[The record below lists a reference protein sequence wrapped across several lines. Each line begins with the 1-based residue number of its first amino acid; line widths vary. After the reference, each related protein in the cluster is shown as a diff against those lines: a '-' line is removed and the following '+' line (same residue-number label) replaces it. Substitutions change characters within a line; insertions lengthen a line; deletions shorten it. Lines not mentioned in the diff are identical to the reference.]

1 MPRQSNIV
9 LKGSGWRMEHQMVA
23 ETEEQDLKTGV
34 FQILVS
40 DAMSKEGLQPLLESD
55 LVTCVQQN
63 VNDVEDLSVFD
74 ALLIR
79 SATTVTDELLSKMP
93 NLKIVARAGV
103 GVDNVDLDAATKHG
117 VVVVNAPDG
126 NTISTAEHTFAMM
139 SSLLRNIPQ
148 ANASIKAGQWNR
160 SKYQGSELRL
170 KTLGII
176 GFGRIGSQIAQRA
189 KAFEM
194 KLIVF
199 DPFLTKDR
207 AEKLGVEL
215 GSVDEVLAAADIITV
230 HTPLTKET
238 KGLLGMKNIAKT
250 KPGVFLIN
258 CARGGIIDEQALK
271 HYLANGHVAGAAL
284 DVFVEEPATDRDL
297 LDFDNVIATPHI
309 AASTKEA
316 QLNVAS
322 QVSEEVLHFLQG
334 SPATNSINL
343 PTLSKEV
350 YEKVKPYYQLTKKM
364 GNILSQVLRTP
375 VQEIDVHYSGNVANF
390 ETTITTR
397 SLIAGFL
404 QTRVDAAVN
413 DVNASL
419 IAKERGISFGEKQVS
434 DTFGYSNL
442 IHAVVKGEERSFSI
456 QGTYVKEYGAR
467 IVNMNGFSVDFI
479 PEGHILYIQHNDKP
493 GVIGKMGQ
501 LLAEHEVN
509 IATMQVGRQ
518 EAGGQAIMLV
528 TVDKL
533 VDQIVIDQLQ
543 DIDEIQFAETIE
555 C

>member
-1 MPRQSNIV
+1 
-9 LKGSGWRMEHQMVA
+9 MEHQMVA

>member
-1 MPRQSNIV
+1 
-9 LKGSGWRMEHQMVA
+9 MEHQMVA
-23 ETEEQDLKTGV
+23 ETEEQAKKTGV

-55 LVTCVQQN
+55 LVTCVEQN

-194 KLIVF
+194 KLVVF

-215 GSVDEVLAAADIITV
+215 GSVDEVLAVADIITV

-284 DVFVEEPATDRDL
+284 DVFVEEPATDREL

-375 VQEIDVHYSGNVANF
+375 VQEIDVHYSGNVADF

-404 QTRVDAAVN
+404 QPRVDAAVN
-413 DVNASL
+413 DVNASF

-501 LLAEHEVN
+501 LLAEHDVN

-543 DIDEIQFAETIE
+543 EIDEIQFAETIE

>member
-1 MPRQSNIV
+1 
-9 LKGSGWRMEHQMVA
+9 MEHQMVA
-23 ETEEQDLKTGV
+23 ETEEQDMKTGV

-284 DVFVEEPATDRDL
+284 DVFVEEPATDREL

-518 EAGGQAIMLV
+518 EVGGQAIMLV

>member
-1 MPRQSNIV
+1 
-9 LKGSGWRMEHQMVA
+9 MEHQMVA
-23 ETEEQDLKTGV
+23 ETEEQDMKTGV

-284 DVFVEEPATDRDL
+284 DVFVEEPATDREL

>member
-1 MPRQSNIV
+1 
-9 LKGSGWRMEHQMVA
+9 MEHQMVA

-501 LLAEHEVN
+501 LLAEHDVN

>member
-1 MPRQSNIV
+1 
-9 LKGSGWRMEHQMVA
+9 MEQQLVA
-23 ETEEQDLKTGV
+23 ETTKEKNATDIYN
-34 FQILVS
+34 ILVS
-40 DAMSKEGLQPLLESD
+40 DTMSKEGLQPLLESD
-55 LVTCVQQN
+55 LVHCVQQN
-63 VNDVEDLSVFD
+63 VAEVDDLSKFD
-74 ALLIR
+74 ALLVR
-79 SATTVTDELLSKMP
+79 SATTVTEELLTKMP

-103 GVDNVDLDAATKHG
+103 GVDNIDLDAATKHG

-148 ANASIKAGQWNR
+148 ANASIKEGQWNR
-160 SKYQGSELRL
+160 TKYQGSELRL

-176 GFGRIGSQIAQRA
+176 GFGRIGTQIAQRA

-194 KLIVF
+194 KLLVF

-215 GSVDEVLAAADIITV
+215 GSVEDVLAQADIITV

-271 HYLANGHVAGAAL
+271 HYLGTGHVAGAAL
-284 DVFVEEPATDRDL
+284 DVFVEEPATDREL

-334 SPATNSINL
+334 APATNSINL

-364 GNILSQVLRTP
+364 GNILSQVMRTP
-375 VQEIDVHYSGNVANF
+375 VQEIDVHYSGHVTDF

-397 SLIAGFL
+397 SLMAGFL
-404 QTRVDAAVN
+404 QPRVDAAVN

-434 DTFGYSNL
+434 DSYGYANL
-442 IHAVVKGEERSFSI
+442 IHAVVKGEDRSFSI

-467 IVNMNGFSVDFI
+467 IVNMNGFSVDFV

-501 LLAEHEVN
+501 LLAEHDVN

-518 EAGGQAIMLV
+518 EIGGQAIMLV

-533 VDQIVIDQLQ
+533 VDQNVLDGLHQIE
-543 DIDEIQFAETIE
+543 EIQFAETIE

>member
-284 DVFVEEPATDRDL
+284 DVFVEEPATDREL

-501 LLAEHEVN
+501 LLAEHDVN

>member
-1 MPRQSNIV
+1 
-9 LKGSGWRMEHQMVA
+9 MEHQMVA
-23 ETEEQDLKTGV
+23 ETEEQNVKTGV

-284 DVFVEEPATDRDL
+284 DVFVEEPATDREL

-404 QTRVDAAVN
+404 QPRVDAAVN

-501 LLAEHEVN
+501 LLAEHDVN

-533 VDQIVIDQLQ
+533 VDQIVIDHLQ
-543 DIDEIQFAETIE
+543 EIDEIQFAETIE

>member
-1 MPRQSNIV
+1 M
-9 LKGSGWRMEHQMVA
+9 
-23 ETEEQDLKTGV
+23 
-34 FQILVS
+34 
-40 DAMSKEGLQPLLESD
+40 
-55 LVTCVQQN
+55 
-63 VNDVEDLSVFD
+63 
-74 ALLIR
+74 
-79 SATTVTDELLSKMP
+79 
-93 NLKIVARAGV
+93 
-103 GVDNVDLDAATKHG
+103 
-117 VVVVNAPDG
+117 
-126 NTISTAEHTFAMM
+126 
-139 SSLLRNIPQ
+139 
-148 ANASIKAGQWNR
+148 
-160 SKYQGSELRL
+160 
-170 KTLGII
+170 
-176 GFGRIGSQIAQRA
+176 
-189 KAFEM
+189 
-194 KLIVF
+194 
-199 DPFLTKDR
+199 
-207 AEKLGVEL
+207 
-215 GSVDEVLAAADIITV
+215 
-230 HTPLTKET
+230 
-238 KGLLGMKNIAKT
+238 
-250 KPGVFLIN
+250 
-258 CARGGIIDEQALK
+258 
-271 HYLANGHVAGAAL
+271 
-284 DVFVEEPATDRDL
+284 
-297 LDFDNVIATPHI
+297 
-309 AASTKEA
+309 
-316 QLNVAS
+316 
-322 QVSEEVLHFLQG
+322 
-334 SPATNSINL
+334 
-343 PTLSKEV
+343 
-350 YEKVKPYYQLTKKM
+350 
-364 GNILSQVLRTP
+364 
-375 VQEIDVHYSGNVANF
+375 HYSGNVANF

-501 LLAEHEVN
+501 LLAEHDVN

>member
-1 MPRQSNIV
+1 
-9 LKGSGWRMEHQMVA
+9 MEHQMVA

-284 DVFVEEPATDRDL
+284 DVFVEEPATDREL

-501 LLAEHEVN
+501 LLAEHDVN

>member
-1 MPRQSNIV
+1 MGQQ
-9 LKGSGWRMEHQMVA
+9 LEM
-23 ETEEQDLKTGV
+23 KTKERESRTNT
-34 FQILVS
+34 FNILVS
-40 DAMSKEGLQPLLESD
+40 DTMSKEGLQPLLESP
-55 LVTCVQQN
+55 LVECVQKN
-63 VNDVEDLSVFD
+63 VNELDQLDQFD
-74 ALLIR
+74 ALLVR
-79 SATTVTDELLSKMP
+79 SATTVTEELLLKMP

-103 GVDNVDLDAATKHG
+103 GVDNIDLDAATKHG
-117 VVVVNAPDG
+117 VVVINAPDG

-139 SSLLRNIPQ
+139 SSLLRKIPQ
-148 ANASIKAGQWNR
+148 ANASIKEGLWNR
-160 SKYQGSELRL
+160 NKYQGSELRL

-215 GSVDEVLAAADIITV
+215 GSVEEVLAAADIITV

-271 HYLANGHVAGAAL
+271 HYLHTGHVAGAAL
-284 DVFVEEPATDRDL
+284 DVFVEEPATDREL
-297 LDFDNVIATPHI
+297 LDFENVIATPHI

-322 QVSEEVLHFLQG
+322 QVAEEVLQFLQG
-334 SPATNSINL
+334 APATNSINL

-364 GNILSQVLRTP
+364 GNILSQVMRTP
-375 VQEIDVHYSGNVANF
+375 VQEINVHYSGQVADS

-397 SLIAGFL
+397 SLLAGFL
-404 QTRVDAAVN
+404 QPRVDAAVN
-413 DVNASL
+413 DVNASF
-419 IAKERGISFGEKQVS
+419 IAKERDISFGEKHVS
-434 DTFGYSNL
+434 DSYGYANL
-442 IHAVVKGEERSFSI
+442 IHAVVKGEDRSFSI
-456 QGTYVKEYGAR
+456 QGTYVKEYGPR
-467 IVNMNGFSVDFI
+467 IVNMNGFSVDFV

-493 GVIGKMGQ
+493 GVIGKMGG

-533 VDQIVIDQLQ
+533 VDQAVLEGLQ
-543 DIDEIQFAETIE
+543 KIEEIQFVETIE